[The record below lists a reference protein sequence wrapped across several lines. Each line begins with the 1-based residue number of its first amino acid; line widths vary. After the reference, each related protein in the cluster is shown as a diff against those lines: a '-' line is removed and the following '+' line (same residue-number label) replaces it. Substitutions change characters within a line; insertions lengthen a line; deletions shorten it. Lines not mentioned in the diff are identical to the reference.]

1 LDVHHGTAGWSRQ
14 RHGNLRRDG
23 VLTVL
28 GRALAAGGR
37 SAEAPWFNL
46 DPLPPM
52 AELAAHHGDPHSQA
66 LHFTALSVRSLWLHR
81 AQQAH

>member
-1 LDVHHGTAGWSRQ
+1 MIDVSHQVSSIERQ
-14 RHGNLRRDG
+14 VGS
-23 VLTVL
+23 
-28 GRALAAGGR
+28 RALAAGGR

-46 DPLPPM
+46 DPLPPV